1 MKKLLDQDIIPN
13 TWEVNSEIRP
23 GVRKSCS
30 HWKKDKQPFK
40 KMHKTTKNPKQERAR
55 PLNYNSLKGNGLLKF
70 PLPKPIM
77 TNGVVP
83 EAL

>member
-40 KMHKTTKNPKQERAR
+40 KMHKTTKNPKQGRAR
-55 PLNYNSLKGNGLLKF
+55 PLNYINKF

-77 TNGVVP
+77 TDGAIP
-83 EAL
+83 